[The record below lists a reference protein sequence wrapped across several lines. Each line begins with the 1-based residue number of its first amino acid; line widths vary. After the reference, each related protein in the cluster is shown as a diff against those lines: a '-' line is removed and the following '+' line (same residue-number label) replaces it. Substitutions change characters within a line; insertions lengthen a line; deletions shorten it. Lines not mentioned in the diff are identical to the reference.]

1 MEKLNC
7 KSLMIGDWVM
17 VYPWDETPW
26 KPQKITDIN
35 FHSWEGTDF
44 CDSVGV
50 EGWDE
55 LSLDQIKPIP
65 ITPEILE
72 KNGFTQY
79 EPQGYGLY
87 VKDKNGA
94 GLYNI
99 LWQGESYNYDLEIAA
114 YTYPFGEFNKRNIKY
129 VHQLQHALR
138 LCGIEKE
145 IEL

>member
-1 MEKLNC
+1 
-7 KSLMIGDWVM
+7 MIGEALM
-17 VYPWDETPW
+17 VGAFVYFNCFDGS
-26 KPQKITDIN
+26 KIIVCVTGFN
-35 FHSWEGTDF
+35 
-44 CDSVGV
+44 DSIVYGDSENGSHWCNIGKV
-50 EGWDE
+50 E
-55 LSLDQIKPIP
+55 PIP

-72 KNGFTQY
+72 KNGFTQC
-79 EPQGYGLY
+79 EPQGYNLY

-114 YTYPFGEFNKRNIKY
+114 YAYPFGEFNKRNIKY

-145 IEL
+145 IVL